1 MKTVTITITDNA
13 IAVKETDDNEKELN
27 ELNEFENKAH
37 EKVIQQMTNIFN
49 QIAPEFSENLTDA
62 IVDALSEDCVNATET
77 LAFIEK
83 DLQAKNHRI
92 LPIKN
97 KNELEL
103 LEGALTMQK
112 EMNMDDMKDD
122 ELCAANYHAAKNLLE
137 RLPK

>member
-1 MKTVTITITDNA
+1 MKTTTIITIT
-13 IAVKETDDNEKELN
+13 ETDDNQSNDDEARNL
-27 ELNEFENKAH
+27 FETKAH
-37 EKVIQQMTNIFN
+37 EKVIQQMAFIFN
-49 QIAPEFSENLTDA
+49 KLVPEFSENLTDA
-62 IVDALSEDCVNATET
+62 LVDALSEDCVNATET